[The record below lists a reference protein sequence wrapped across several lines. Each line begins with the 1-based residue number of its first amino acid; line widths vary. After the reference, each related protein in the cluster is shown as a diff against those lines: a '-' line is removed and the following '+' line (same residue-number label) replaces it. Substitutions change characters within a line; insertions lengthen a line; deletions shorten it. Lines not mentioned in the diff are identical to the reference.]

1 MDGME
6 EYKSVAYCNSARPVN
21 LHFRGI
27 MAKTSG
33 RSNKDHMLLLLKM
46 FFRKRTLV
54 IERKERKKTN
64 KIDKDR

>member
-6 EYKSVAYCNSARPVN
+6 EYTSVAYCNSAKPVK

-46 FFRKRTLV
+46 FFRKRMLV
-54 IERKERKKTN
+54 RERKERKKVN
-64 KIDKDR
+64 KIDRER